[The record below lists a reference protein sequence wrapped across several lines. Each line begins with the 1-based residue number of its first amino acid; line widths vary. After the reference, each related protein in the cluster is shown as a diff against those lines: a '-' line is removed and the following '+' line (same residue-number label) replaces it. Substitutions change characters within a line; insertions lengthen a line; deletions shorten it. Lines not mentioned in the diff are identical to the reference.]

1 MAKNSLTCEIW
12 KKKSGVL
19 VVMYVAFVLL
29 GNVPGRCLGLLC
41 WTEAKAAVQAAR
53 PAFALLDPGQG
64 RGFQASVRPPA
75 LFGLETLRFAPPCAT
90 KRA

>member
-64 RGFQASVRPPA
+64 RGSSFCPPSCLIWVRNLA
-75 LFGLETLRFAPPCAT
+75 FCAAV
-90 KRA
+90 RY